1 MNHKK
6 TRTTELQISS
16 ISHIHDPLAAR
27 KWMELY
33 VTLLKKQLITE
44 HVDQC
49 PGEE

>member
-1 MNHKK
+1 MNRKR

-33 VTLLKKQLITE
+33 VTLLKKQLIAE
-44 HVDQC
+44 HIESN
-49 PGEE
+49 PEE

>member
-1 MNHKK
+1 MNRKR

-16 ISHIHDPLAAR
+16 ITHIHDPLAAR

-33 VTLLKKQLITE
+33 INLLKKQLIAN
-44 HVDQC
+44 HVDQN